1 MLTPDG
7 VHNSPWDFA
16 NWKLESQYRSDTIA
30 ATLDRMRMPGAVFVI
45 FNWMMKLPFFWS
57 VICGSYAWTSEEA
70 CTAFVRLGLIV
81 LYTILCFVHPN
92 EINKR
97 RIGFALVWLMR
108 IIVLPLNI
116 AQELGVPQFAT
127 QLFVS
132 QVRFFA

>member
-1 MLTPDG
+1 M
-7 VHNSPWDFA
+7 
-16 NWKLESQYRSDTIA
+16 
-30 ATLDRMRMPGAVFVI
+30 I

-108 IIVLPLNI
+108 IVVLPLNI

>member
-1 MLTPDG
+1 MITPDG

-16 NWKLESQYRSDTIA
+16 NRKLESQYRSDTIT
-30 ATLDRMRMPGAVFVI
+30 ATLDRIRMPGAVFVI
-45 FNWMMKLPFFWS
+45 FDWMMKLQFLGG

-70 CTAFVRLGLIV
+70 CTFFVRLMLLV
-81 LYTILCFVHPN
+81 FYTILCFVHPD

-97 RIGFALVWLMR
+97 RIGFALIWIMR
-108 IIVLPLNI
+108 IIALPINI
-116 AQELGVPQFAT
+116 AQELGVQQFAT